1 MHAPSHQAGRGVQIR
16 RKHVLPENQAG
27 LDGQQKLADNFLVAK
42 ATGSEAPQ
50 GIYVNRELDL
60 DAWQL
65 AQQVLFL
72 EPYLVWSMRSPVP
85 SQPLFCKEERQP
97 QHVTGWVRR
106 G

>member
-1 MHAPSHQAGRGVQIR
+1 MTLVM
-16 RKHVLPENQAG
+16 QAG

-65 AQQVLFL
+65 AQRVLNWESPLF
-72 EPYLVWSMRSPVP
+72 WSMHTP
-85 SQPLFCKEERQP
+85 
-97 QHVTGWVRR
+97 
-106 G
+106 